1 MKLKSITVTK
11 GPAASGKVFAFRFAD
26 PKADN
31 KKAGRVEVGDDP
43 KRIDL
48 QTPAALKAKLELTML
63 DLIVKKYLVEHSRE
77 EMQEPAPQ
85 QQGRSR

>member
-11 GPAASGKVFAFRFAD
+11 GPAASGKVFAFRFAE

-31 KKAGRVEVGDDP
+31 KKAGRVEVSDDP

-48 QTPAALKAKLELTML
+48 QTPAALKAKLESTVL

-77 EMQEPAPQ
+77 EMPEPA
-85 QQGRSR
+85 QQGRNR